1 MRHFEALLL
10 VLTLSA
16 LGCARRV
23 ETTPASMEP
32 SVGMAPSAEAGART
46 MSFFDLITSRHS
58 VREFRAEPVSDRTIE
73 RVVDAANRAPSAG
86 DLQAYEVVVV
96 RSASRRRL
104 LARAA
109 FEQRF
114 VADAP
119 VVLVFLTHP
128 ARNAERYGER
138 GARLYSL
145 QDATIAAAH
154 AQLAVHALG
163 LGSVWVGAFDDAAV
177 LEAVEAPAGL
187 GASSLLVVGY
197 PARAGEPTPRRSLR
211 DLAHPETLGRSR

>member
-1 MRHFEALLL
+1 
-10 VLTLSA
+10 
-16 LGCARRV
+16 
-23 ETTPASMEP
+23 MEP
-32 SVGMAPSAEAGART
+32 SGGTQLGAESGART
-46 MSFFDLITSRHS
+46 MDFFDLITSRHS
-58 VREFRAEPVSDRTIE
+58 VREFRAEPVSDRAIE
-73 RVVDAANRAPSAG
+73 RVLDAANRAPSAG
-86 DLQAYEVVVV
+86 DLQAYAIVVV

-104 LARAA
+104 LAHAA

-128 ARNAERYGER
+128 ARNADRYGER

-177 LEAVEAPAGL
+177 LEAVEAPADF
-187 GASSLLVVGY
+187 GASSLLVVGH
-197 PARAGEPTPRRSLR
+197 PARAGEPTPRRSLG
-211 DLAHPETLGRSR
+211 DLAHHETLGRSR